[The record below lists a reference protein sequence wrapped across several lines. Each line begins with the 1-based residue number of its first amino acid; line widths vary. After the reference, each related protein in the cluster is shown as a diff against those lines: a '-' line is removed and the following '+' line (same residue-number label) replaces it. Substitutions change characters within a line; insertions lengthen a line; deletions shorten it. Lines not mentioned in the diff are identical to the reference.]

1 MPPSLPLPSWMV
13 LYCFKRVWRSGRCL
27 KSTTSGS
34 MDQPPRSSAC
44 PPMRPSNDGPVTP
57 MRGFL
62 ETVYWLSLAELGQ
75 QDNRDVHP
83 AGSARPRQGSQGR
96 TTAATATRNHKPAAA
111 KPARQDQF
119 LSAGRDRQDHPAAEA
134 GAAAPPAPSP
144 GPAGPAG
151 FRGRRHHP
159 AGSAAL
165 PAEAACSPGF
175 HFRASPWPSCLCSGP
190 GISARPSAPISIR
203 TGMTPS
209 PTAARRR

>member
-1 MPPSLPLPSWMV
+1 MPPSLPLASWMA

-27 KSTTSGS
+27 KSTKSGP
-34 MDQPPRSSAC
+34 MDQSPRSSAC

-96 TTAATATRNHKPAAA
+96 ATAATATRNHKPAAA
-111 KPARQDQF
+111 KPSRQDQS
-119 LSAGRDRQDHPAAEA
+119 LSASRDRQDHPAAEA

-151 FRGRRHHP
+151 FRGRGHHP

-165 PAEAACSPGF
+165 PAEAAVRQDSMSLLLPGPAASAVGPGF
-175 HFRASPWPSCLCSGP
+175 LPGPQLPARSGL
-190 GISARPSAPISIR
+190 G
-203 TGMTPS
+203 
-209 PTAARRR
+209 